1 MYLAMT
7 FLRVWIDRVSVAGH
21 ILRRPRRTF
30 RTAGHARCVS
40 TTTQRNRS
48 AAGATGVIWQA
59 PPVEW
64 PIFQHLDP
72 AERREVIK
80 VSVRR
85 RFKSGDT
92 IFHHG
97 DIGSSIHLI
106 DKGLVAIRVVD
117 RLGTAITF
125 DVLPPGTSFGE
136 MSLLGEERVRN
147 ASAIA
152 IGTVETLTIGR
163 DDWSELQRR
172 HPMITTVLVELLA
185 ERVRRVSDQLV
196 DAHTMSADD
205 RVLKELARLVACL
218 GPATSAD
225 GAVVIPI
232 TQEEL
237 ASLAGSTRPTANRAL
252 RSLAADGAVEIGR
265 GKIIVHD
272 ADRLARA
279 ARR

>member
-1 MYLAMT
+1 M
-7 FLRVWIDRVSVAGH
+7 
-21 ILRRPRRTF
+21 
-30 RTAGHARCVS
+30 
-40 TTTQRNRS
+40 
-48 AAGATGVIWQA
+48 IWQA

-64 PIFQHLDP
+64 PIFRHLDP
-72 AERREVIK
+72 AERREVLK
-80 VSVRR
+80 VAVRR
-85 RFKSGDT
+85 RFRSGDT

-125 DVLPPGTSFGE
+125 DVFPPGTCFGE
-136 MSLLGEERVRN
+136 MSLLGEERVRS
-147 ASAIA
+147 ASAVA
-152 IGTVETLTIGR
+152 IGSVETLMIGR

-185 ERVRRVSDQLV
+185 ERVRRLSDQLV

-205 RVLKELARLVACL
+205 RVVKELARLAVCL
-218 GPATSAD
+218 APETGAD
-225 GAVVIPI
+225 APVVIPI

-252 RSLAADGAVEIGR
+252 RSLATDGVVEVGR

-272 ADRLARA
+272 AHRLSRA
-279 ARR
+279 GRN

>member
-1 MYLAMT
+1 M
-7 FLRVWIDRVSVAGH
+7 
-21 ILRRPRRTF
+21 
-30 RTAGHARCVS
+30 
-40 TTTQRNRS
+40 
-48 AAGATGVIWQA
+48 IWQA

-64 PIFQHLDP
+64 PIFQSLDP

-85 RFKSGDT
+85 KFKSGDI

-97 DIGSSIHLI
+97 DIGSSLHLI

-117 RLGTAITF
+117 RLGTTITF

-136 MSLLGEERVRN
+136 MSLLGKERVRN

-152 IGTVETLTIGR
+152 IGTVETLMIGR
-163 DDWSELQRR
+163 DDWTELQRR

-185 ERVRRVSDQLV
+185 DRVRRVSDQLV

-205 RVLKELARLVACL
+205 RVVKELARLVACL
-218 GPATSAD
+218 GPAAGAD
-225 GAVVIPI
+225 AAIVIPI

-252 RSLAADGAVEIGR
+252 RSLSADGIVEIGR

-272 ADRLARA
+272 AQRLSRA
-279 ARR
+279 APR